1 MLALLGGVQ
10 CIGAFVLPAI
20 PHSRASQRR
29 YRVSA
34 RLSGGQDPHFSF
46 GKFGYHLDPEGIR
59 PPGSCS
65 PPCAP
70 IFGFSRVLGGKNPE
84 KGKAQAPGALP
95 ENPTTTQALALRVQS
110 FMTG

>member
-1 MLALLGGVQ
+1 MHSLEECSVLGPLYYLQSLILGPLRGG
-10 CIGAFVLPAI
+10 IGC
-20 PHSRASQRR
+20 R
-29 YRVSA
+29 RVSVAA
-34 RLSGGQDPHFSF
+34 RTRISALVSSDTTLIQKEF
-46 GKFGYHLDPEGIR
+46 GR
-59 PPGSCS
+59 PGHAH